1 MSFWDQT
8 VSTLLPLCWL
18 TEAASG
24 FLMCVLGT
32 QTWVLLV
39 MLWPSPQSL
48 PLLLLLLLLFLEED
62 PGTRGQRCQPL
73 KHKLIIVR
81 LVRTGETLQTEKPA
95 PYWRWTSMKETCR
108 SSPLSIRS
116 RMAAIPRH
124 PYQSGNPGF
133 SCLQY
138 CSHHTSPGHHP
149 INCIIYAP
157 PQPFSVF

>member
-1 MSFWDQT
+1 MSFWDQP
-8 VSTLLPLCWL
+8 VSTLPPLCWL
-18 TEAASG
+18 TAATPG

-48 PLLLLLLLLFLEED
+48 PLLLLLLFLEED

-81 LVRTGETLQTEKPA
+81 IVRTGETLQTEKPA

-108 SSPLSIRS
+108 SSHHYCQLFFPLGTQLVLLSLCS
-116 RMAAIPRH
+116 SLH
-124 PYQSGNPGF
+124 DTLQVPG
-133 SCLQY
+133 
-138 CSHHTSPGHHP
+138 P
-149 INCIIYAP
+149 ILPFWPLCI
-157 PQPFSVF
+157 